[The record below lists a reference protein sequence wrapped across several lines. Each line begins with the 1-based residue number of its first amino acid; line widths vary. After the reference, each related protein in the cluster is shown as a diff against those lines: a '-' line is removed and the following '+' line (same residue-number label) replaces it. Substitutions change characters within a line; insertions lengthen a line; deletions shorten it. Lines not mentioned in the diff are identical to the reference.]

1 MAIPRIAEKGAMI
14 LDVLDGTKKGMDLIS
29 RTLRMLAGN
38 WLEVND
44 AAFKTARTMALG
56 RDQAL
61 QYNEQLLQSTKKL
74 AAQFGITAKEL
85 ADFQKTYAES
95 VGRNVILSQQQLA
108 HMSALSKIAGESASK
123 LIDEYDKVGVGIA
136 RATAYTGRLQ
146 ERAKALGVSP
156 AKATKMMADNIKLA
170 ASYSFRNGVNDIEKM
185 SLKAASMRMDMS
197 AVMSATEK
205 FADIESAIGTS
216 ANIQMLG
223 GSFAR
228 EFSNPMGAMYEAM
241 ADPAAFQERILRTI
255 EGKGTYDEK
264 TGAVTFDP
272 ITMRMM
278 REVSKQLGMSA
289 EQLNTSAM
297 ASVQNQRVE
306 DELKKAG
313 NFNNWSPKDLEAI
326 KNLSRTNVDE
336 ETGKHYVTL
345 LEDGKEKQVNIEE
358 LTKDQLAIAKD
369 SQMTEEGL
377 WNDVADIKTIL
388 ERVHGRARETTSAKE
403 DLEGASTWWQT
414 FKANWADIILEPL
427 SNLGNKFVNNALS
440 TQFFSE
446 GGIAKPLHAAVGT
459 IVPGDAYSGDKV
471 PAMLNSGEMVLNPIQ
486 QKSMFN
492 LISSLAVNGGMMYG
506 MNKLGGK
513 MGVGGLGSTMML
525 ANMIGGDNVGVTDFV
540 EAHFLKKFVK
550 KLIPFKKGIE
560 GVDKTTQA
568 ATKSTSVFSAR
579 FKELTDAIT
588 RDWNSIT
595 SKLSDSL
602 HRFGRRVSV
611 TTRRFF
617 TTGRLGKVT
626 SGVNTVATYI
636 GGKSRQFGS
645 LIAKYAKTIGE
656 TVGKYT
662 VKPIST
668 GFSKGWGWLKSSK
681 LGTATQTRIGNA
693 QLGLVRARLGL
704 KDFSDKVIKPKTKEY
719 SSLVRN
725 LFNGGSK
732 AQASK
737 AASRAVTEVAAKE
750 TSIAAK
756 ATTKLPKLMSGL
768 GKAGKVLSKRIPYI
782 GTALAIGG
790 AVSGMMGASSQYD
803 AKIDEI
809 ESSHMTDLDK
819 AKAKDRATREKNASI
834 GGSAGSAIG
843 SVGGV
848 AAGAAAGAAIG
859 SVVPV
864 VGTAI
869 GGLIGGALGAF
880 GGEKLGGVLGKG
892 IGSLFG
898 GNNEKKLKEEQ
909 KKAEKLEIKSNDDA
923 VKVLSSIDNK
933 MSILTGKKVGLSG
946 KTLASPT
953 LSPIDVMKKAAGGI
967 SVLGGL
973 LPPVA
978 IARLIGKTSIGKS
991 IKDKISSS
999 IEGLPITGNFMK
1011 VSPNK
1016 ETGTGANRPM
1026 SIGKTDINLNVSGT
1040 IKLEGGGNSTNL
1052 DLSKLINTP
1061 EFKRQIADIITR
1073 RINESSNS
1081 GKRNMESERNNMAEQ
1096 YNRSGK

>member
-471 PAMLNSGEMVLNPIQ
+471 PAMLNSGEMVLNPVQ
-486 QKSMFN
+486 QKSMFS

-768 GKAGKVLSKRIPYI
+768 GKVGKSLAPATKFLAKKIPVIGNVL
-782 GTALAIGG
+782 AVGG

-819 AKAKDRATREKNASI
+819 AKAKDRATKEKNASY
-834 GGSAGSAIG
+834 GSSIG
-843 SVGGV
+843 SV
-848 AAGAAAGAAIG
+848 A
-859 SVVPV
+859 
-864 VGTAI
+864 GTAI
-869 GGLIGGALGAF
+869 GGALGGAIGGPLGAMA
-880 GGEKLGGVLGKG
+880 GMWLGEKAGNFIGKG
-892 IGSLFG
+892 IGGLFG

>member
-1 MAIPRIAEKGAMI
+1 MAIPRIAEKGKMAI
-14 LDVLDGTKKGMDLIS
+14 DALDGAQRGLTRTTNQLI
-29 RTLRMLAGN
+29 RVYRMLAGN
-38 WLEVND
+38 WLEIND
-44 AAFKTARTMALG
+44 IAFKTARTMAFS

-95 VGRNVILSQQQLA
+95 VGRNVILSQKQLA
-108 HMSALSKIAGESASK
+108 HMSALSKIAGESAGK

-185 SLKAASMRMDMS
+185 SLKAASMRMDMN

-313 NFNNWSPKDLEAI
+313 KFNNWDDKDLEAI

-336 ETGKHYVTL
+336 KTGKHYVTL

-403 DLEGASTWWQT
+403 DLQGASTWWQT
-414 FKANWADIILEPL
+414 FKANWADVILEPL
-427 SNLGNKFVNNALS
+427 SNLGNKFVNKFLS
-440 TQFFSE
+440 TTFFSE
-446 GGIAKPLHAAVGT
+446 GGIAKPLHAAIGT
-459 IVPGDAYSGDKV
+459 IVPGDTYSGDKV
-471 PAMLNSGEMVLNPIQ
+471 PAMLNSGEMVLNPVQ
-486 QKSMFN
+486 QRSMFN

-513 MGVGGLGSTMML
+513 IGVGGLGGTMML
-525 ANMIGGDNVGVTDFV
+525 ANMIGGDNVGITDLV

-560 GVDKTTQA
+560 GIDKTTQA
-568 ATKSTSVFSAR
+568 ATKSTTLFGAR
-579 FKELTDAIT
+579 FKGLTDAIT
-588 RDWNSIT
+588 RDWSIIT

-611 TTRRFF
+611 ASRRLFA
-617 TTGRLGKVT
+617 TGRL
-626 SGVNTVATYI
+626 SN
-636 GGKSRQFGS
+636 
-645 LIAKYAKTIGE
+645 IAKGL
-656 TVGKYT
+656 
-662 VKPIST
+662 
-668 GFSKGWGWLKSSK
+668 GWLKSSK
-681 LGTATQTRIGNA
+681 LGIAAQTRIGNA

-737 AASRAVTEVAAKE
+737 AASRAVTEVAVKE
-750 TSIAAK
+750 TSVVAK
-756 ATTKLPKLMSGL
+756 AATKLPKLMSGL
-768 GKAGKVLSKRIPYI
+768 GKVGKSLAPATKFLAKKIPVIGNVL
-782 GTALAIGG
+782 AVGG

-819 AKAKDRATREKNASI
+819 AKAKDRATKEKNASY
-834 GGSAGSAIG
+834 GSSIG
-843 SVGGV
+843 SV
-848 AAGAAAGAAIG
+848 A
-859 SVVPV
+859 
-864 VGTAI
+864 GTAI
-869 GGLIGGALGAF
+869 GGALGGAIGGPLGAMA
-880 GGEKLGGVLGKG
+880 GMWLGEKAGNFIGKG
-892 IGSLFG
+892 IGGLFG

-933 MSILTGKKVGLSG
+933 MSILTGKKVGLNG

-967 SVLGGL
+967 SVLGGF

-978 IARLIGKTSIGKS
+978 IARLMGKTSIGKS
-991 IKDKISSS
+991 IKDKISSA

-1011 VSPNK
+1011 VSPTK
-1016 ETGTGANRPM
+1016 ESDTMASKPM

-1040 IKLEGGGNSTNL
+1040 IKLDGGGLSTNL
-1052 DLSKLINTP
+1052 DISKLINTP